1 MLLAKTIQF
10 RLTAILSSTWLLCTK
25 NIIPPAIIVEAAKVT
40 LDKSDGM
47 TLHNQTYPNI

>member
-1 MLLAKTIQF
+1 MILVKWIQF
-10 RLTAILSSTWLLCTK
+10 RLTAALSSIWLLCTK